1 MKYARIFHDNK
12 EKYGIINSDSLFQE
26 ILPSYFSSEYQIIG
40 DSIILN
46 ENIKFLSPCEPT
58 KIVCLGLNYIDHA
71 YELKMEIPQEPII
84 FIKPSS
90 AVIGHKEDIIYPDG
104 VTQLDYEGELALVI
118 KKKTKNVKPEEVKD
132 FILGFTC
139 FNDVTARDLQR
150 KDGQWTRAKS
160 FDTFAPIGPWIVSD
174 VNVGDLKIQTI
185 LNGKIVQN
193 STTKNMIFKI
203 EDVVSFVSKIMTLY
217 PGDVISLGTPPGV
230 GPMKKGD
237 IISVRIEDIGE
248 LTNFVAGSL

>member
-1 MKYARIFHDNK
+1 VKYARILYGDK
-12 EKYGIINSDSLFQE
+12 ERFVIINSDNNTFQE
-26 ILPSYFSSEYQIIG
+26 ISPSYFSSDYRVVNE
-40 DSIILN
+40 SILLD
-46 ENIKFLSPCEPT
+46 ENIKFLPPCNPT

-71 YELKMEIPQEPII
+71 YELKMGIPQEPII

-90 AVIGHKEDIIYPDG
+90 AVIGHKDNIIYPVG
-104 VTQLDYEGELALVI
+104 VTQLDYECELAVVM
-118 KKKTKNVKPEEVKD
+118 KKKTKNIKPEDVKD

-160 FDTFAPIGPWIVSD
+160 FDTFAPIGPWIVPD
-174 VNVGDLKIQTI
+174 VNVENLKIQTI
-185 LNGKIVQN
+185 LNGKVVQSSN
-193 STTKNMIFKI
+193 TKNMIFKV
-203 EDVVSFVSKIMTLY
+203 EEVVSFVSKIMTLY

-237 IISVRIEDIGE
+237 IVTIKIENIGE
-248 LTNFVAGSL
+248 LINYVV

>member
-1 MKYARIFHDNK
+1 MKYARILYGDK
-12 EKYGIINSDSLFQE
+12 ERFVIINSDNNTFQE
-26 ILPSYFSSEYQIIG
+26 ISPSYFSSDYQVVNE
-40 DSIILN
+40 SILLD
-46 ENIKFLSPCEPT
+46 ENIKFLPPCNPT

-71 YELKMEIPQEPII
+71 YELKMGIPQEPII

-90 AVIGHKEDIIYPDG
+90 AVIGHKDNIIYPVG
-104 VTQLDYEGELALVI
+104 VTQLDYECELAVVM
-118 KKKTKNVKPEEVKD
+118 KKKTKNIKPEDVKD

-160 FDTFAPIGPWIVSD
+160 FDTFAPIGPWIVPD
-174 VNVGDLKIQTI
+174 VNVENLKIQTI
-185 LNGKIVQN
+185 LNGKVVQSSN
-193 STTKNMIFKI
+193 TKNMIFKV
-203 EDVVSFVSKIMTLY
+203 EEVVSFVSKIMTLY

-237 IISVRIEDIGE
+237 IVTIKIENIGE
-248 LTNFVAGSL
+248 LINYVV